1 MIGREIRIRG
11 QVQGVG
17 FRPFVWQLATGMG
30 LSGEVLNDAE
40 GVLIRVAGPDLD
52 AFETALRTKAPP
64 LARIQTVESKPADLP
79 SVPDF
84 TIAASG
90 TQGADTAVTPD
101 AALCETCRQEI
112 DDPASRRHGYAFTN
126 CTACGPR
133 FSILTGLPYD
143 RAQTTMAAFPMCPA
157 CRAEYEN
164 PADRRFHAEPI
175 ACPACGPRLWLEVGG
190 RERPGDPVAQAAA
203 ILKAGG
209 IVALKGLGGFH
220 LACLA
225 SDAGAVDRLRTRKR
239 RPAKPF
245 ALMAPLD
252 RIPGQTPSTTARLSD
267 PASPIVLL
275 PKDPALPDSIA
286 PGLSLHGWM
295 LPHSP
300 LHHLLCKAVGEPLV
314 MTSGNPSGH
323 PQAIDNDTASRD
335 LGPLTEAILLHDRA
349 IARRLDDGVERVTPH
364 GPMILRRGRGQ
375 APSTLPT
382 PFAEAPQ
389 VVAYGGQM
397 KGAICLVK
405 NGRALLSHHLGDLD
419 SPETRAAFAQADR
432 DYASLFDHR
441 PQIVAVDLHPD
452 FHATRHG
459 QARAEAEG
467 LTLTHVQHHH
477 AHMAAAL
484 GEAMWQGTCAV
495 GIVLDGLGLG
505 PDGTIRGGEVLLGDY
520 AHVTRTGGLTPTP
533 LIGGDRA
540 QVEPWRNAVA
550 RLDAAGLSAAADC
563 LFAAHPVAALRQAAA
578 LARKGTSAGR
588 LFDAVAACL
597 GLCPAAQTYEGEA
610 AMRLEALAEAAP
622 DCGAYPL
629 AERDG
634 AIDPSPLFRALI
646 GDLQAGTPPE
656 VIAARFHAGLAKGFA
671 TLAARIAKAAGTRTI
686 ALSGGCFQNA
696 LLLDLT
702 AKALPGFEL
711 CIPRAIP
718 ANDGGLAF
726 GQALVAIAMAQH
738 A

>member
-1 MIGREIRIRG
+1 MTGREIRVRG

-17 FRPFVWQLATGMG
+17 FRPFVWHLARSLG
-30 LSGEVLNDAE
+30 LTGEVRNDAE
-40 GVLIRVAGPDLD
+40 GVLIHVSGHGLD

-64 LARIQTVESKPADLP
+64 LARIHTVESKPADLP
-79 SVPDF
+79 SRADF

-90 TQGADTAVTPD
+90 PQGGETAVTPD
-101 AALCETCRQEI
+101 AALCDNCRREI
-112 DDPASRRHGYAFTN
+112 DDPTSRRHGYAFAN

-143 RAQTTMAAFPMCPA
+143 RAQTTMAAFPICPA
-157 CRAEYEN
+157 CRAEYDT
-164 PADRRFHAEPI
+164 PSDRRFHAEPI
-175 ACPACGPRLWLEVGG
+175 ACPSCGPRLWLEVGG
-190 RERPGDPVAQAAA
+190 KEQPGDPIAQATA

-225 SDAGAVDRLRTRKR
+225 CDAAAVDRLRTRKQ

-252 RIPGQTPSTTARLSD
+252 GIPGVTPEAAQRLTDS
-267 PASPIVLL
+267 AAPIVLL
-275 PKDPALPDSIA
+275 PAAEMPETIA
-286 PGLSLHGWM
+286 PGLTLHGWM

-300 LHHLLCKAVGEPLV
+300 LHHLICRAVGEPLV
-314 MTSGNPSGH
+314 MTSGNRSGR
-323 PQAIDNDTASRD
+323 PQAVDNDTARRE

-349 IARRLDDGVERVTPH
+349 IARRLDDGVERITGS
-364 GPMILRRGRGQ
+364 GPMTLRRGRGQ
-375 APSTLPT
+375 APATLPI
-382 PFAEAPQ
+382 PFADAPQ

-419 SPETRAAFAQADR
+419 NPETRAAFAQADR
-432 DYASLFDHR
+432 DYASLFHHH

-467 LTLTHVQHHH
+467 LALTHVQHHH

-505 PDGTIRGGEVLLGDY
+505 PDGTIWGGEVLLGDY
-520 AHVTRTGGLTPTP
+520 AHVTRAGGLTPAP

-540 QVEPWRNAVA
+540 QMEPWRNAVA
-550 RLDAAGLSAAADC
+550 RLDAAGLSAAADR
-563 LFAAHPVAALRQAAA
+563 LFATHPVQALRKAAA
-578 LARKGTSAGR
+578 LAPQSTSAGR

-597 GLCPAAQTYEGEA
+597 GMVPDRQTYEGEA
-610 AMRLEALAEAAP
+610 AMRLEALASKTT
-622 DCGAYPL
+622 GSHAYPL
-629 AERDG
+629 EERESQ
-634 AIDPSPLFRALI
+634 IDPSPLFRALI
-646 GDLQAGTPPE
+646 RDLDAGTDPA
-656 VIAARFHAGLAKGFA
+656 VIAFRFHAGLATAFA
-671 TLAARIAKAAGTRTI
+671 ALAARIAWQAGTRTI

-702 AKALPGFEL
+702 AKALDGFDL
-711 CIPRAIP
+711 CIPRQVP
-718 ANDGGLAF
+718 PNDGGLAF
-726 GQALVAIAMAQH
+726 GQALVAIARAQH